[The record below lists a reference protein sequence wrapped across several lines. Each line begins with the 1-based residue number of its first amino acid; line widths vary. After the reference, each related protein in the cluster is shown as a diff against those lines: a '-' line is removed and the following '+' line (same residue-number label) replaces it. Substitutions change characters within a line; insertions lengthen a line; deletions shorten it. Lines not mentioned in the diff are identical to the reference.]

1 MPNPAYLKKKTAD
14 AEKAKKQ
21 AAAASGASGDDAGGD
36 DKDNAAQS
44 DEKSEDEGTE
54 EKQLARLHFFRS
66 KVHTKDVNRLVVA
79 SFVSRYVT
87 YHRRACHTLES
98 LVALLLPLLAVL
110 F

>member
-1 MPNPAYLKKKTAD
+1 MKKKTAD

-36 DKDNAAQS
+36 DKDNAAQ
-44 DEKSEDEGTE
+44 SEDEGTE

-87 YHRRACHTLES
+87 YHWRACHALES